1 MNNNENLLK
10 KAQHNLEVTKKQY
23 LDVRKRTVDFESS
36 TDPLVKAIKGNY
48 INAKRNLKLI
58 SKMYLKKNEE
68 GNTELENVVE
78 ESRENLDSNVD
89 GHIVN
94 GTQRKQFEDDKQV
107 VLSNQPAGEK
117 ITIHFPDLEEL
128 RSAISYSNA
137 SRTKIQMPASD
148 TKSAEPA
155 AKSAEP
161 VAKVPEAK
169 PDKKA
174 KKPVTKKMST
184 REAMREATRQAFI
197 GSPKKAKKKKATT
210 KVKKTT
216 KKADSESKDNSTM
229 TREQYRKLHNQKK

>member
-1 MNNNENLLK
+1 MDKNDEKILANAK
-10 KAQHNLEVTKKQY
+10 HNLEYAKEQFEKYKDNDSVPEETKKLLRQNY
-23 LDVRKRTVDFESS
+23 ENAQQN
-36 TDPLVKAIKGNY
+36 VKNFVAMDKKMAAAVADDLQKANATLNDAKGNT
-48 INAKRNLKLI
+48 AKLDKARLDENPHDDIVLPGK
-58 SKMYLKKNEE
+58 SA
-68 GNTELENVVE
+68 NT
-78 ESRENLDSNVD
+78 D
-89 GHIVN
+89 
-94 GTQRKQFEDDKQV
+94 
-107 VLSNQPAGEK
+107 
-117 ITIHFPDLEEL
+117 ITIHMPDSAEL

-137 SRTKIQMPASD
+137 SRTKIQMPLSD

-184 REAMREATRQAFI
+184 REAMREAARQAFI